1 MRDRHDAIRDLGA
14 RCVAIGTGDR
24 RYARDFAERERIPF
38 PILVDDDGAA
48 ARAASVERVGMR
60 RLFSPASFP
69 GTLGALRRG
78 YFVGRPGKRVD
89 QLGATFVVT
98 PGDRVAYQHYDAHPA
113 DHAPLRDV
121 LAAVARCVG
130 AELVV

>member
-1 MRDRHDAIRDLGA
+1 VLVFARHIGWLHCREHAAQLRDRHDAIRDLGA

-60 RLFSPASFP
+60 RLSSPASFP
-69 GTLGALRRG
+69 GTRGARRRG

-89 QLGATFVVT
+89 QLWPAASALSSWCE
-98 PGDRVAYQHYDAHPA
+98 VACPSQE
-113 DHAPLRDV
+113 
-121 LAAVARCVG
+121 ARR
-130 AELVV
+130 A